1 VGLIVICARL
11 YCHDIILKAPHFQ
24 THNTGT
30 METIEGMVFLILG
43 MWLFLTAR
51 RKNVFKMRLMAAK
64 QKYC

>member
-1 VGLIVICARL
+1 
-11 YCHDIILKAPHFQ
+11 
-24 THNTGT
+24 
-30 METIEGMVFLILG
+30 